1 LRRIVDISIRL
12 RLLVVALAVA
22 IMVTGILRLAQMP
35 AEALPGTSPP
45 AVDVQ
50 TEAAGLSAAEV
61 EALVTLPLEKILRN
75 GVPGVAD
82 ITSDSVA
89 GLSAIE
95 LRFAAGTDPDRAR
108 ALVKQRLSGAAAPS
122 GASGRPVI
130 TQPASSASDVML
142 VGLTSSTLSLAGES
156 VLARW
161 AIVPRLLALPGVAN
175 VSTFGQAGPQLQ
187 VQVDPARLAADHV
200 TLAQIMRTAGDAQPV
215 PPVASSAPGPIQ
227 PALPFATP
235 AALAQLQVAGAAQ
248 GVRLGDVALVTSGGQ
263 ATAGDGEEDGS
274 QGVVLVVQSAP
285 SAGVFGVTR
294 EVDQTLS
301 AMEPRLPGVTVD
313 ASLFR
318 EDDYLR
324 DALDNLRSTLVAAG
338 VLAALALLALL
349 LQLRLSFAAL
359 FAMALSLVAATAVL
373 ALRGYTFNALLTL
386 GLLLALAIVV
396 MEAVGEAQAIAA
408 RIGPNGAPGAP
419 GEPGARGAPA
429 PHARAPSRRTARMI
443 AAACADMRG
452 TLTGAGLAA
461 LLSVVPLLLATGP
474 TAAFVR
480 PMAVSFAL
488 AVIVSMMVAVTV
500 TPALAVL
507 LLTML
512 PPQTHGRPLPR
523 VLGAGY
529 ARLIARLARA
539 PRLMLAGA
547 ALSAALGG
555 AALAVLPFMHPNEP
569 SFDDG
574 ALVVALTGPP
584 GVSLTSMDQMVARA
598 SGELSALPAVA
609 AVGATIGRPAVTSD
623 QVVSASTAQLWVTI
637 KPGAGYRPAVAAVRS
652 AAAAVPGLT
661 GTVSTDETDA
671 MAGVLTAPATQVVTR
686 VYGADLA
693 GLERLAGQLRT
704 VIRRIGGVDG
714 TQVQFPVEQPTVDLT
729 VNPTAAAR
737 AGISPAD
744 VRREAGPL
752 LYGLTVEADFHNQEV
767 FDIEVSGT
775 PAVRDSLPAVRAL
788 ELDTPAGGHVRLG
801 QVARVSVSEEP
812 ADIEQQGDSGYL
824 DVTALVPSGQAEAV
838 SAAIDSRL
846 ASFRFP
852 RNYFAELV
860 TGAAATGLTPKG
872 TGAAGTSTAA
882 FVGFVVGA
890 LAGVLL
896 IAQAATGSWRLAA
909 LVFGSLPVALSG
921 GALLV
926 IGIGAFGQLGASAGL
941 LGVFA
946 LAARQAIA
954 VTARASRGIGLGLIV
969 TPTVVTAVALVP
981 FAAMGDE
988 PGLETLHI
996 AAAVLLAGLAT
1007 TTLVGLFVLPV
1018 AARLLGPRLK
1028 LDSAMAVSA
1037 ADAAHAP
1044 DGDHAHADEGTE
1056 ARSNDD
1062 GRDGR
1067 PALPVLAAPDAQD
1080 AGEPR
1085 ERGIPRRGLAP
1096 VSGRSGRAVA

>member
-1 LRRIVDISIRL
+1 MRRIVDISIRL

-45 AVDVQ
+45 TVDVQ

-61 EALVTLPLEKILRN
+61 EALVTLPLEKNLRN

-82 ITSDSVA
+82 VTSDSVA

-95 LRFAAGTDPDRAR
+95 LRFAVGTDPDRAR
-108 ALVKQRLSGAAAPS
+108 ELVQQRLSGAAAPS

-130 TQPASSASDVML
+130 TAPASSASDVML
-142 VGLTSSTLSLAGES
+142 IGLTSSTLSLADES
-156 VLARW
+156 VLAQW
-161 AIVPRLLALPGVAN
+161 AIVPTLLALPGVAN
-175 VSTFGQAGPQLQ
+175 VSTFGQAGPQLR
-187 VQVDPARLAADHV
+187 VQVDPARLAADHI

-215 PPVASSAPGPIQ
+215 SPVASSAPDPIQ

-235 AALAQLQVAGAAQ
+235 AAMANLQVADAAK
-248 GVRLGDVALVTSGGQ
+248 GVRLGDVAQVTPGGQ
-263 ATAGDGEEDGS
+263 ALTGDGQEGGS
-274 QGVVLVVQSAP
+274 QGVVLVVQSSP

-294 EVDQTLS
+294 EVDQTLT

-324 DALDNLRSTLVAAG
+324 GALDNLRSTLVAAG

-349 LQLRLSFAAL
+349 LQLRLSFTAL

-373 ALRGYTFNALLTL
+373 ALRGYTFNALVTL

-408 RIGPNGAPGAP
+408 RIGPDRA
-419 GEPGARGAPA
+419 PGARGAPT
-429 PHARAPSRRTARMI
+429 PHAAGAPGRRTARLI

-461 LLSVVPLLLATGP
+461 ALSVVPLLLATGP
-474 TAAFVR
+474 TASFVR

-488 AVIVSMMVAVTV
+488 AVIVSMVVAVTV

-507 LLTML
+507 LLTVL
-512 PPQTHGRPLPR
+512 PPQTHGSPLPR

-529 ARLIARLARA
+529 ARLIDRLARA
-539 PRLMLAGA
+539 PRLILTGA
-547 ALSAALGG
+547 AVSLALGV
-555 AALAVLPFMHPNEP
+555 AALAVLPFMHPNQP
-569 SFDDG
+569 SFDDSG
-574 ALVVALTGPP
+574 LIVRLNAPP

-623 QVVSASTAQLWVTI
+623 QVVGASTAQLWVTI
-637 KPGAGYRPAVAAVRS
+637 KPGADYGPAAAAVRS
-652 AAAAVPGLT
+652 VAAAIPGLT
-661 GTVSTDETDA
+661 GSVSTDETDA

-686 VYGADLA
+686 VYGADYG
-693 GLERLAGQLRT
+693 GLERLAGQLRR
-704 VIRRIGGVDG
+704 VILQIGGVVG
-714 TQVQFPVEQPTVDLT
+714 TQVPFPVEQPTVDMT

-744 VRREAGPL
+744 VRREAGAL
-752 LYGLTVEADFHNQEV
+752 LYGLTVEDDFRNQEV
-767 FDIEVSGT
+767 FDVEVSGP
-775 PAVRDSLPAVRAL
+775 PALRDSLPAVRAL
-788 ELDTPAGGHVRLG
+788 ELVTPGGGHVRLG
-801 QVARVSVSEEP
+801 QVARISMSQEP
-812 ADIEQQGDSGYL
+812 ADIEQQADSRYL
-824 DVTALVPSGQAEAV
+824 DVTALVPSGQVGAV
-838 SAAIDSRL
+838 SAAIGSRL
-846 ASFRFP
+846 ASFHFP
-852 RNYFAELV
+852 RNYHAELV
-860 TGAAATGLTPKG
+860 TGTAATGLTPNG
-872 TGAAGTSTAA
+872 TSGASTSTAA
-882 FVGFVVGA
+882 FVGFVVAA
-890 LAGVLL
+890 LVGVLL

-909 LVFGSLPVALSG
+909 LAFGSVPVALSG
-921 GALLV
+921 GTLLV
-926 IGIGAFGQLGASAGL
+926 LGIGAFGQLGASAGL

-946 LAARQAIA
+946 MAARQAIA

-969 TPTVVTAVALVP
+969 TPAVVTAAALVP

-988 PGLETLHI
+988 PGLEIPRT

-1018 AARLLGPRLK
+1018 ACRLLGPRLK
-1028 LDSAMAVSA
+1028 LDSAMAASA
-1037 ADAAHAP
+1037 ADAAHTP
-1044 DGDHAHADEGTE
+1044 DGDHAAHADEGTQ
-1056 ARSNDD
+1056 AR
-1062 GRDGR
+1062 
-1067 PALPVLAAPDAQD
+1067 
-1080 AGEPR
+1080 
-1085 ERGIPRRGLAP
+1085 
-1096 VSGRSGRAVA
+1096 RSGDGHDGVTGAYGS

>member
-1 LRRIVDISIRL
+1 MRRIVDISIRL

-45 AVDVQ
+45 TVDVQ

-61 EALVTLPLEKILRN
+61 EALVTLPLEKNLRN

-95 LRFAAGTDPDRAR
+95 LRFEAGTDPDRAR
-108 ALVKQRLSGAAAPS
+108 ELVQQRLSGAAAPS
-122 GASGRPVI
+122 GASGRPVM
-130 TQPASSASDVML
+130 TAPASSASDVML
-142 VGLTSSTLSLAGES
+142 IGLTSSTLSLADES

-161 AIVPRLLALPGVAN
+161 AIVPKLLALPGVAN

-200 TLAQIMRTAGDAQPV
+200 TLAQIMRTAGEAQQV
-215 PPVASSAPGPIQ
+215 SPVASSAPGTIQ

-235 AALAQLQVAGAAQ
+235 AAMANLRVAGAAK
-248 GVRLGDVALVTSGGQ
+248 GVRLGDVAQVTQGGQ
-263 ATAGDGEEDGS
+263 ALIGDGEEGDS
-274 QGVVLVVQSAP
+274 QGVMLVVQSLP

-294 EVDQTLS
+294 EVDQTLT

-313 ASLFR
+313 ASLFH

-324 DALDNLRSTLVAAG
+324 GALDNLRSTLVAAG

-349 LQLRLSFAAL
+349 LQLRLSFTAL

-373 ALRGYTFNALLTL
+373 ALRGYTFNALVTL

-408 RIGPNGAPGAP
+408 RIGPDQ
-419 GEPGARGAPA
+419 ARGAPT
-429 PHARAPSRRTARMI
+429 PHAAGAPSRRTARLI

-461 LLSVVPLLLATGP
+461 ALSVVPLLLATGP
-474 TAAFVR
+474 TASFVR

-488 AVIVSMMVAVTV
+488 AVIVSMVVAVTA

-507 LLTML
+507 LLTVL
-512 PPQTHGRPLPR
+512 PPQTHGSPLPR

-529 ARLIARLARA
+529 ARLIERLALA
-539 PRLMLAGA
+539 PRLILTGA
-547 ALSAALGG
+547 AVSLALG
-555 AALAVLPFMHPNEP
+555 AVALAVLPFMHPNQP
-569 SFDDG
+569 SFDDSG
-574 ALVVALTGPP
+574 LIVRLNGPP
-584 GVSLTSMDQMVARA
+584 GVSLTAMDQMVARA
-598 SGELSALPAVA
+598 SAELSALPAVA

-623 QVVSASTAQLWVTI
+623 QVAGASTAQLWITI
-637 KPGAGYRPAVAAVRS
+637 KPGADYGPAVAAVQS
-652 AAAAVPGLT
+652 VAAAIPGLT
-661 GTVSTDETDA
+661 GSVSTDETDA

-686 VYGADLA
+686 VYGADYG
-693 GLERLAGQLRT
+693 GLERLAGQLRL
-704 VIRRIGGVDG
+704 VILRIGGVVG
-714 TQVQFPVEQPTVDLT
+714 TQVPFPVEQPTVDMT

-737 AGISPAD
+737 AGISPANI
-744 VRREAGPL
+744 RREAGPL
-752 LYGLTVEADFHNQEV
+752 LYGLTVEDDFRSQEV
-767 FDIEVSGT
+767 FDVEVSGP
-775 PAVRDSLPAVRAL
+775 PALRDNLPAVRAL
-788 ELDTPAGGHVRLG
+788 ELTTPGGAHVRLG
-801 QVARVSVSEEP
+801 QVARISMSQEP
-812 ADIEQQGDSGYL
+812 ADIEQQADSRYL
-824 DVTALVPSGQAEAV
+824 DVTALVPAGQAGAV
-838 SAAIDSRL
+838 SAAIGSRL
-846 ASFRFP
+846 ASFHFP
-852 RNYFAELV
+852 RNYHAELV
-860 TGAAATGLTPKG
+860 TGTAATGLTPNG
-872 TGAAGTSTAA
+872 TSGAGTSTAA
-882 FVGFVVGA
+882 FVGFVVAA

-909 LVFGSLPVALSG
+909 LAFGSLPVALSG
-921 GALLV
+921 GTLLV
-926 IGIGAFGQLGASAGL
+926 LGIGAFGQLGASAGL

-946 LAARQAIA
+946 MAARQAVA

-969 TPTVVTAVALVP
+969 TPAVVTAAALVP

-988 PGLETLHI
+988 PGLEMLHT

-1018 AARLLGPRLK
+1018 ACRLLGPRLK
-1028 LDSAMAVSA
+1028 LDSAMAASA
-1037 ADAAHAP
+1037 ADAAHTP
-1044 DGDHAHADEGTE
+1044 DGDHAAHADEGTQ
-1056 ARSNDD
+1056 ARSSGD
-1062 GRDGR
+1062 GRDGVTGTG
-1067 PALPVLAAPDAQD
+1067 AD
-1080 AGEPR
+1080 E
-1085 ERGIPRRGLAP
+1085 
-1096 VSGRSGRAVA
+1096 S